1 MSNQKHLK
9 KFQKCFTLHGNI
21 YSCTYVNLPKILDT
35 KRAISRWKIN
45 CTSEPWFSN
54 KLKTPM
60 YLALTVSSYSA
71 ALFGQVIAHHPTQG
85 AKFKRNW
92 ISVIQIYKQ
101 RHSAVQAQTPP
112 PRSLNG
118 CNTHQYRAS
127 FKQNR
132 SRIVNLY
139 PSTPLDLDSK
149 LAF

>member
-54 KLKTPM
+54 KLKTPL
-60 YLALTVSSYSA
+60 YLPLTVSLYSA
-71 ALFGQVIAHHPTQG
+71 LFVHCNSTPSDTS

-112 PRSLNG
+112 PRSLNR
-118 CNTHQYRAS
+118 CNTHQYWAS

-139 PSTPLDLDSK
+139 PSTPLDLHSK